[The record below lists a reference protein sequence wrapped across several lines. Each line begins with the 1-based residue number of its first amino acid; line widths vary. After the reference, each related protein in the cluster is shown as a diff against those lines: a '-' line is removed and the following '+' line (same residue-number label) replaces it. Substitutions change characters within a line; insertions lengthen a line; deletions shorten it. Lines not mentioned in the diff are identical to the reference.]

1 MTQSFNDNSLNTT
14 APLTNVGLAMSAL
27 ERSVNRSPHLP
38 GMVVYYG
45 PSGFGKSFSA
55 TYTANNLRAYYIEC
69 KSSWTKKGLLFSIL
83 KEMGI
88 APAHTIYEMT
98 DQISEE
104 LVLSQRPL
112 IIDEMD
118 HIVDKK
124 AVEIVRDIY
133 EGSQAPILLIG
144 EEKLPT
150 KLKRWERF
158 HGRVLDFVPAQPAST
173 ADAKHLRRLYARGI
187 EVADDLLDE
196 IQRISRG
203 SVRRICVNLDR
214 VREIAS
220 VEGWESVDRKMWG
233 SRELYTGEAPT
244 RRLG

>member
-1 MTQSFNDNSLNTT
+1 MTDDTIYNTT
-14 APLTNVGLAMSAL
+14 APLTNVGLAISAL
-27 ERSVNRSPHLP
+27 ERSINRAPNLP
-38 GMVVYYG
+38 GMVVYYA

-55 TYTANNLRAYYIEC
+55 CYAANAMLAYYIEC
-69 KSSWTKKGLLFSIL
+69 KSSWTKKGLLVSIL

-98 DQISEE
+98 DQISEQ

-133 EGSQAPILLIG
+133 EGSQASMLLIG
-144 EEKLPT
+144 EEKLPV
-150 KLKRWERF
+150 KLKKWERF
-158 HGRVLDFVPAQPAST
+158 HGRVLDFVPAQPASME
-173 ADAKHLRRLYARGI
+173 DAQHLAKIYASGTDI
-187 EVADDLLDE
+187 AEDLLAE
-196 IQRISRG
+196 IHRIARG

-214 VREIAS
+214 VRETACREDWTIVTKKA
-220 VEGWESVDRKMWG
+220 WG
-233 SRELYTGEAPT
+233 NRELYTGEAPH
-244 RRLG
+244 RRLP

>member
-1 MTQSFNDNSLNTT
+1 MTDNPIYNST
-14 APLTNVGLAMSAL
+14 APLTNVGLAISAL
-27 ERSVNRSPHLP
+27 ERAINRSPSLP

-55 TYTANNLRAYYIEC
+55 TYTANQMRAYYIEC
-69 KSSWTKKGLLFSIL
+69 KSSWTKKGLLVSIL

-133 EGSQAPILLIG
+133 EGSQASMLLIG
-144 EEKLPT
+144 EEKLPV
-150 KLKRWERF
+150 KLKKWERF
-158 HGRVLDFVPAQPAST
+158 HGRVLDFVPAQPASIE
-173 ADAKHLRRLYARGI
+173 DAQHLSRLYATGI
-187 EVADDLLDE
+187 KVADDLLAE
-196 IQRISRG
+196 IHRISRG

-214 VREIAS
+214 VRETACREDWDT
-220 VEGWESVDRKMWG
+220 VTKKTWG
-233 SRELYTGEAPT
+233 NRELYTGEAPH
-244 RRLG
+244 RRLP